1 MKATKNASKI
11 LRDYL
16 SRKLSLDEFEEAM
29 KHPELSTEQ
38 KLKITDAYFASIG
51 SVDITDQLIGQV
63 SINVRGPRRYYE
75 GFRKQ

>member
-16 SRKLSLDEFEEAM
+16 SRTLSSDEFEEAL

-38 KLKITDAYFASIG
+38 KLKITDAYFKSLG
-51 SVDITDQLIGQV
+51 SRDITDQLIGLA
-63 SINVRGPRRYYE
+63 SINIRGPRR
-75 GFRKQ
+75 

>member
-16 SRKLSLDEFEEAM
+16 SRKLSSDEFEEAM

-38 KLKITDAYFASIG
+38 KLKITDTYFKSLG
-51 SVDITDQLIGQV
+51 SRDITDQLIGHS
-63 SINVRGPRRYYE
+63 SINIRGARR
-75 GFRKQ
+75 

>member
-38 KLKITDAYFASIG
+38 KLKITDAYFKSLG
-51 SVDITDQLIGQV
+51 SRDITDQLIGQAA
-63 SINVRGPRRYYE
+63 INIRGPRR
-75 GFRKQ
+75 